1 MKLTNLLAP
10 ALVALPLMVS
20 VPAMADTGDT
30 GDSDESGATNELQT
44 WKSSEGGCT
53 SGFRSASA
61 GLALLGF
68 AFFARR
74 RGD

>member
-20 VPAMADTGDT
+20 APAMADTGDT

-44 WKSSEGGCT
+44 WKSSEGGCM
-53 SGFRSASA
+53 SAAAPASA
-61 GLALLGF
+61 GLALLGL
-68 AFFARR
+68 AFVARR